1 MKTKILITCFLLIG
15 LHSNA
20 QINLEHTFQG
30 EVITI
35 NTQSRT
41 IYYSYNGSTINFYND
56 DYSFYISTTI
66 TPPNGYKIWFFDNIS
81 DKLFNLDNNIE
92 FTCTF
97 QDTLNNSGF
106 LLKLFNENGNEL
118 KHFGNSYYSYI
129 HQTLNKKLRFL
140 VVRYTNY
147 PYNYVTD
154 IYSLPGIPNNQ
165 AENISS
171 DNLFAYPN
179 PTKDNIFIKY
189 KIDKSE
195 ITDLNIFN
203 SNGVLIESKKI
214 GGDFQQIKINLN
226 RYKPGVYIYRYN
238 NINGKFIVE

>member
-1 MKTKILITCFLLIG
+1 MFF
-15 LHSNA
+15 
-20 QINLEHTFQG
+20 INWFTFKCS
-30 EVITI
+30 
-35 NTQSRT
+35 TQTRT
-41 IYYSYNGSTINFYND
+41 IYCCLNGNTFNFYND
-56 DYSFYISTTI
+56 DYSFYKSTTI
-66 TPPNGYKIWFFDNIS
+66 TPPYGYKIYTYCNIS
-81 DKLFNLDNNIE
+81 NKLFNLDNNIE

-97 QDTLNNSGF
+97 IDTLNYSGS

-118 KHFGNSYYSYI
+118 KNFGNSDFSFM
-129 HQTLNKKLRFL
+129 HQTLNKKLRFY
-140 VVRYTNY
+140 VVHYTNY
-147 PYNYVTD
+147 PYGCVTD

-165 AENISS
+165 AENIFS

-214 GGDFQQIKINLN
+214 GGNFQQIKINVD

-238 NINGKFIVE
+238 NVNGKFIVE